1 LISFFVQDWPP
12 TSEFAAIFPDLF
24 ADFENSI
31 PFSEL
36 TRRDGVLNFAVH
48 FPWNGIVPDLG
59 KPVFAV
65 YGNWL

>member
-1 LISFFVQDWPP
+1 M
-12 TSEFAAIFPDLF
+12 FPDLF

-31 PFSEL
+31 PFPDL
-36 TRRDGVLNFAVH
+36 TRLDGVLNLAVH

-59 KPVFAV
+59 KPVVTV